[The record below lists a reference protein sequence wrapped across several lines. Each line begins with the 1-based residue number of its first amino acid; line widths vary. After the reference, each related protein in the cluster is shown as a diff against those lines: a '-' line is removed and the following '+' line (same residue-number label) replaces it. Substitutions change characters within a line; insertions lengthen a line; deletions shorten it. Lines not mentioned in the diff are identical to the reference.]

1 MKLIRIVKRCSC
13 QKKILK
19 IAGSNRNGPNIRSA
33 YLVTYSQVAE
43 TWTRETFAKAVVSLF
58 SRKSPG
64 KRDTFEHIILDLLQK
79 RWLRVRNELVRVE
92 GITF

>member
-43 TWTRETFAKAVVSLF
+43 TWTRETFAKAVVSQFESDEAKVRQKVCSQENHQERGIHLNILF
-58 SRKSPG
+58 
-64 KRDTFEHIILDLLQK
+64 
-79 RWLRVRNELVRVE
+79 
-92 GITF
+92 